1 VGDAERPPGLEGLVV
16 DFGGV
21 LTTSIAEAF
30 RSFCESEGV
39 DYERLQAILRSAYG
53 VGTEPDPLVAR
64 METGRIDSV
73 EFERR
78 MAEAL
83 SEGLDRAVDPTDLL
97 ARMLSG
103 IHFDVRMVEAIH
115 AARGHGVRTAL
126 LSNSWGVETY
136 PRDLLD
142 DLFEDVVISGEVG
155 MRKPDPEVFRLAADR
170 LGLPPPRCV
179 FVDDVRGNVE
189 AAEAVGMRGL
199 VHERAEE
206 TIPEL
211 ERLFGLSLEA
221 DPGGGGADSI
231 VGEAFR

>member
-1 VGDAERPPGLEGLVV
+1 VADRWAGLVV

-30 RSFCESEGV
+30 RSFCESEGI
-39 DYERLQAILRSAYG
+39 DHDRLQAILRSAYE
-53 VGTEPDPLVAR
+53 VGAEPDPLVAQ
-64 METGRIDSV
+64 METGRIDRV

-103 IHFDVRMVEAIH
+103 VHFDVRMVEAVR
-115 AARGHGVRTAL
+115 AARRRGVRTAL

-136 PRDLLD
+136 PRDLLH
-142 DLFEDVVISGEVG
+142 DLFDDVVISGEVG
-155 MRKPDPEVFRLAADR
+155 MRKPESGVFLLAAER
-170 LGLPPPRCV
+170 LGLPPARCV

-189 AAEAVGMRGL
+189 AAERVGMRGV
-199 VHERAEE
+199 VHERAED
-206 TIPEL
+206 TIAEL
-211 ERLFGLSLEA
+211 ERLFGVSLAAE
-221 DPGGGGADSI
+221 PGAGSI